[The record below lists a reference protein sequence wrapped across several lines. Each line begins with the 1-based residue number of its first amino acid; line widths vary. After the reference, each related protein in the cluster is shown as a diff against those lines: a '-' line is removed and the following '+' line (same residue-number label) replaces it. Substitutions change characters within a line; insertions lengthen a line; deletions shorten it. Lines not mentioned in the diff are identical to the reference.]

1 MINMNY
7 DIQINTN
14 EEELKIIANNIRKYI
29 NDLNTIKNKADQ
41 EWNMCT
47 KFLDETTNQN
57 INMVKSIDHKKYL
70 ADIENLENYAN
81 KLDFISNV
89 LKETEIEIK
98 ASAKKFETML
108 DKMNKDVL
116 NVLNKNN

>member
-1 MINMNY
+1 
-7 DIQINTN
+7 
-14 EEELKIIANNIRKYI
+14 
-29 NDLNTIKNKADQ
+29 
-41 EWNMCT
+41 
-47 KFLDETTNQN
+47 
-57 INMVKSIDHKKYL
+57 MVKSIDHKKYL
-70 ADIENLENYAN
+70 TDIENLENYAN